1 MAKQTQ
7 KDLTTGSPT
16 KLILGFLIP
25 LLFGLLFQQVYNLV
39 DTVIVGKYLGVSA
52 LAAVGATGSIN
63 FLILGFCNG
72 TCSGFAIP
80 VAQMFG
86 AKDYKALKKY
96 VGNSI
101 IIAAL
106 FATTVTVLTTVL
118 CRNILNWMHTP
129 SDIIDMSYSYIFVIF
144 AGIPF
149 TVLFNLLS
157 GYIRSLGD
165 SKTPLYFLVIC
176 SFLNIGM
183 DLLFIIKFNMGVMG
197 AGLAT
202 IIAQA
207 ISGLL
212 CLILVIRKFNLLHVS
227 KDDMKLSSHFVTNLI
242 RMGFPMG
249 FQFSITAIG
258 SVILQTNLNTL
269 GSIFVASNTAAI
281 RISCIMMCPLDALG
295 QTMATYSGQNIGAG
309 KLDRIGKG
317 LKSANIMGW
326 IYSTFALAIAYF
338 LGKYIILAF
347 VDASETDVIKY
358 AFQMLVINIA
368 AYYFLVEVN
377 NIRSTIQGIGFPA
390 FSLFSGL
397 SEMIARAVIGAI
409 FIPWLGFNAAC
420 FASPFAWILA
430 DIFLIPGYFHCMKKL
445 KERIN

>member
-1 MAKQTQ
+1 MAKQS

-16 KLILGFLIP
+16 KLILGFLVP

-52 LAAVGATGSIN
+52 LAGVGATGSIN

-72 TCSGFAIP
+72 TCSGFSIP

-86 AKDYKALKKY
+86 AKDYKGLKKY
-96 VGNSI
+96 VGNSVVLAVI
-101 IIAAL
+101 
-106 FATTVTVLTTVL
+106 FAGIVTLVTTTL
-118 CRNILNWMHTP
+118 CHQILAWMHTP
-129 SDIIDMSYSYIFVIF
+129 IDIIDMSYDYIFVIF

-157 GYIRSLGD
+157 GFIRSLGD
-165 SKTPLYFLVIC
+165 SKTPLIFLIVC
-176 SFLNIGM
+176 SILNIGM
-183 DLLFIIKFNMGVMG
+183 DLLFIINFNMGVMG

-207 ISGLL
+207 ISGIL
-212 CLILVIRKFNLLHVS
+212 CLILVIRKFDLLHIS
-227 KDDMKLSSHFVTNLI
+227 KEDLKLENRYAVTLM

-269 GSIFVASNTAAI
+269 GSIYVAANTAAI
-281 RISCIMMCPLDALG
+281 RISCILMCPLDALG

-309 KLDRIGKG
+309 KLERIGKG

-326 IYSTFALAIAYF
+326 FYSTIALLISIF
-338 LGKYIILAF
+338 LGKFIILAF
-347 VDASETDVIKY
+347 VNASEVEVIKY
-358 AFQMLVINIA
+358 SYQLLVTNIA
-368 AYYFLVEVN
+368 FYYALVEVN
-377 NIRSTIQGIGFPA
+377 NIRSTIQGLGFSG

-397 SEMIARAVIGAI
+397 SEMVARTLIGAV
-409 FIPWLGFNAAC
+409 FIPMFGFNAAC
-420 FASPFAWILA
+420 FASPLAWVLA
-430 DIFLIPGYFHCMKKL
+430 DAFLIPAYFHCVKK
-445 KERIN
+445 INAHLNK

>member
-149 TVLFNLLS
+149 NVLFNLLS